1 MVIIDAAVEAF
12 RVALRSPVTT
22 ARGTVFERQGVVVVL
37 RDDSGCWGRGEAAPL
52 PGWSTIDLDEATA
65 QLEAWTRATAAAG
78 EAAPVDEL
86 APEVAAAVD
95 VAVRSLAAAA
105 AGVPLWLSLGAE
117 AGVVRVASMV
127 VGSTPTAL
135 ADHARAEVADGA
147 TVLKTKLGM
156 ADDAARLG
164 VLAEV
169 IGPDVG
175 VRLDANGAWSV
186 DQAVE
191 RLAMIADVL
200 GDAVE
205 FVEDPV
211 AGLDDLS
218 RLAPRRPAGG
228 PPIAADETIRRPA
241 DARQVGSEGLA
252 EVIVVKPT
260 MVGGIGPTLALAAEA
275 GVNGVDVVVSSLY
288 DGPVGLGAWLHL
300 AAALPG
306 GRAHGLGTAALLDC
320 DFAGH
325 LFPVRGVVD
334 LRG

>member
-1 MVIIDAAVEAF
+1 MVIVDAAVEAF
-12 RVALRSPVTT
+12 RVALRAPVAT
-22 ARGTVFERQGVVVVL
+22 ARGTVFERRGVVVVL
-37 RDDSGCWGRGEAAPL
+37 RDDGGCWGRGEAAPL

-65 QLEAWTRATAAAG
+65 QLEAWSRATAAAG
-78 EAAPVDEL
+78 AAAPADEL

-105 AGVPLWLSLGAE
+105 AGVPLWRSLGAE
-117 AGVVRVASMV
+117 SGVVRVASLV
-127 VGSTPTAL
+127 VGSAPSAL
-135 ADHARAEVADGA
+135 ADHARAEVAAGA

-156 ADDAARLG
+156 ADDAERLR
-164 VLAEV
+164 VLAEI
-169 IGPDVG
+169 IGRDVR

-186 DQAVE
+186 DEAVE
-191 RLAMIADVL
+191 RLDMIADVL
-200 GDAVE
+200 GGAVE

-211 AGLDDLS
+211 AGIDGLEQLAS
-218 RLAPRRPAGG
+218 RRHAGG
-228 PPIAADETIRRPA
+228 PPIAADEAIRHPG
-241 DARQVGSEGLA
+241 DATRVASAGLA
-252 EVIVVKPT
+252 EVIVVKPP

-275 GVNGVDVVVSSLY
+275 GAHGVDVVVSSLY

-306 GRAHGLGTAALLDC
+306 GRAHGLGTAALLDG

-325 LFPVRGVVD
+325 LVPVRGLVD

>member
-1 MVIIDAAVEAF
+1 
-12 RVALRSPVTT
+12 
-22 ARGTVFERQGVVVVL
+22 VVVL

-52 PGWSTIDLDEATA
+52 PGWSTIDLGEATA
-65 QLEAWTRATAAAG
+65 QLETWTRATAAAG

-105 AGVPLWLSLGAE
+105 AGVPLWRSLGAE
-117 AGVVRVASMV
+117 SGVVRVASLV
-127 VGSTPTAL
+127 VGSTPSAL
-135 ADHARAEVADGA
+135 ADHARAEVAAGA

-156 ADDAARLG
+156 ADDAERLR

-169 IGPDVG
+169 VGPDVG

-186 DQAVE
+186 DEAVE

-200 GDAVE
+200 GDSVE

-211 AGLDDLS
+211 VGIDDLEQLAS
-218 RLAPRRPAGG
+218 RGHAGG
-228 PPIAADETIRRPA
+228 PPIAADEAIRRPG
-241 DARQVGSEGLA
+241 DARQVASGGLA
-252 EVIVVKPT
+252 EVIVVKPP

-275 GVNGVDVVVSSLY
+275 GAHDVDVVVSSLY

-306 GRAHGLGTAALLDC
+306 GRAHGLGTAALLGG

-325 LFPVRGVVD
+325 LVPVCGVVD